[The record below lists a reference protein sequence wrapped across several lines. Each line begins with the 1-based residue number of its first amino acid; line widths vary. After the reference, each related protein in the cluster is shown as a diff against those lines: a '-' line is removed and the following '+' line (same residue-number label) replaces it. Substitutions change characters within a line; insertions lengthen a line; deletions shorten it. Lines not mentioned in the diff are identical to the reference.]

1 MTLAKAE
8 DRQSVV
14 VSFMPLRADRLG
26 PQVSLQWVESVM
38 PEKVPSAVLLMTA
51 NIEGEAAGWLIRHE
65 DWPDDLDWPPEVG
78 DVLTIILPWLI
89 SAERPEKGKEK

>member
-51 NIEGEAAGWLIRHE
+51 NVDGEAAGWLIRHE
-65 DWPDDLDWPPEVG
+65 DWPDDLDWPPQPG
-78 DVLTIILPWLI
+78 DVLTITLPRLI
-89 SAERPEKGKEK
+89 SADRPKEGTR